1 MKPIINPWLIY
12 LAGIC
17 DPIKILIGFFGF
29 MLTII
34 CIVLLCFILSK
45 SLIEDEECK
54 YLKYTKKT
62 IIACISCIVLAVAIP
77 SQQTVYTIV
86 ISNQITTDNI
96 KLLGGTAKDVI
107 EYLTD
112 QIVKITDNESTKG
125 N

>member
-17 DPIKILIGFFGF
+17 DPIKIVLGFFGF

-34 CIVLLCFILSK
+34 CIVLLCFILSE
-45 SLIEDEECK
+45 SLTKDEEHK
-54 YLKYTKKT
+54 YLKYIKKT
-62 IIACISCIVLAVAIP
+62 IIACISCIVLTIMIP
-77 SQQTVYTIV
+77 SQQTVYTIA
-86 ISNQITTDNI
+86 ISSQITVDNI
-96 KLLGGTAKDVI
+96 KLLGGTGKDII

-112 QIVKITDNESTKG
+112 QIAKITNNESTKG

>member
-17 DPIKILIGFFGF
+17 DPIKIVLGFFGF

-34 CIVLLCFILSK
+34 CIVLLCFILSE
-45 SLIEDEECK
+45 SLTKDEEHK
-54 YLKYTKKT
+54 YLKHIKKT
-62 IIACISCIVLAVAIP
+62 IIACISCIVLTIMIP

-112 QIVKITDNESTKG
+112 QIVKIIDNESTKG

>member
-17 DPIKILIGFFGF
+17 DPIKIVLGFFGF

-34 CIVLLCFILSK
+34 CIALLCFILSE
-45 SLIEDEECK
+45 SLTKDEEHK
-54 YLKYTKKT
+54 YLKYIKKT
-62 IIACISCIVLAVAIP
+62 IIACISCIVLTIMIP

-96 KLLGGTAKDVI
+96 KLLGGTGKDII

-112 QIVKITDNESTKG
+112 QIAKIINNDKQ
-125 N
+125 

>member
-17 DPIKILIGFFGF
+17 DPIKIVLGFFGF

-34 CIVLLCFILSK
+34 CIALLCFILSE
-45 SLIEDEECK
+45 SLTKDEEHK
-54 YLKYTKKT
+54 YLKYIKKT
-62 IIACISCIVLAVAIP
+62 IIACISCIVVTIMIP

-96 KLLGGTAKDVI
+96 KLLGGTGKDII

-112 QIVKITDNESTKG
+112 QIAKIINNDKQ
-125 N
+125 

>member
-17 DPIKILIGFFGF
+17 DPIKILLGVLGFV
-29 MLTII
+29 LTII
-34 CIVLLCFILSK
+34 SIALFAFVLDQ
-45 SLIEDEECK
+45 SLTEDEECK

-77 SQQTVYTIV
+77 SQQTIYTIA
-86 ISNQITTDNI
+86 ISSQITADNI
-96 KLLGGTAKDVI
+96 KLLGGTGKDII

-112 QIVKITDNESTKG
+112 QIVKITDNESTKEK
-125 N
+125 

>member
-17 DPIKILIGFFGF
+17 DPIKIVLGFFGF

-34 CIVLLCFILSK
+34 CIVLLCFILSE
-45 SLIEDEECK
+45 SLTKDEEHK
-54 YLKYTKKT
+54 YLKYIKKT
-62 IIACISCIVLAVAIP
+62 IIACISCIVLTIMIP

-112 QIVKITDNESTKG
+112 QIVKIIDNESTKG

>member
-17 DPIKILIGFFGF
+17 DPIKIVLGFFGF

-34 CIVLLCFILSK
+34 CIVLLCFILSE
-45 SLIEDEECK
+45 SLTKDEEHK
-54 YLKYTKKT
+54 YLKYIKKT
-62 IIACISCIVLAVAIP
+62 IIACISCIVLTIMIP

-96 KLLGGTAKDVI
+96 KLLGGTGKDVI

-112 QIVKITDNESTKG
+112 QIAKIINNDKQ
-125 N
+125 